1 MVLSLWVPPPSNVQP
16 SPSFV
21 KVPSFLSEELPLP
34 PLCALGRVLP
44 LPHTGV
50 GVEPRLATQI
60 APSS

>member
-34 PLCALGRVLP
+34 PLCVLWAEFSHCP
-44 LPHTGV
+44 
-50 GVEPRLATQI
+50 TQG
-60 APSS
+60 